1 MAPPKISRPPSGR
14 LREGKKR
21 PPSSHSIAY
30 TAEAAHE
37 IWSDQNSGNC
47 LTDSGVC
54 EKNVHP
60 HVEVFKRRPPDAPNL
75 NVVVPQRRAERAAK
89 KTFILVG
96 GSRLSCTNIELG
108 GRGAHV
114 KNLTHFKQMN
124 VFFANTGPPVRVISA
139 PSRPTRASCGLDH
152 GLWARPR

>member
-1 MAPPKISRPPSGR
+1 MLAK
-14 LREGKKR
+14 
-21 PPSSHSIAY
+21 
-30 TAEAAHE
+30 
-37 IWSDQNSGNC
+37 
-47 LTDSGVC
+47 
-54 EKNVHP
+54 KNVHP

-96 GSRLSCTNIELG
+96 GSRLSFANIELG
-108 GRGAHV
+108 VRGAYE
-114 KNLTHFKQMN
+114 KNLPQLKQMN